1 MKTIPITTITHSLIT
16 VQLQVQ
22 VHLSLAE
29 PNIEAMLQENISTIN
44 NHASELIGIFN
55 NVSATTTTLTIYI
68 GDNLPSDQLLVLGQN
83 LAKVKFPQDLQRLNF
98 VFGIYQNIIENLA
111 GQDRL
116 QQAISHLTIAIIL
129 LLPHQE
135 SKINLIYDVMSD
147 ATVKRIR
154 TTLPHE
160 GVSERIFLQTSTE
173 VEGIKF
179 LSNGAFL
186 ELIDLIETSRVESN
200 LWDKAT
206 EILPSRSAQE
216 IFDIINKLPPQ
227 PETLTN
233 QPGLDIDLRVQIIKE
248 QKFLKVMDLLQDN
261 SAMQKKLESGFYI
274 GKTRIF
280 GESCF
285 LRFVEELPDVH
296 KIKINFNEHWI
307 DSLTDTDDS
316 FLQQIMQI
324 FKDKELSTNLWQEIG
339 EEWLLGLARS
349 YSGGITADE
358 LIKMLQMFPKNQI
371 AMISESFF
379 RKFLTA
385 SIKIQDIIKLAEVI
399 GDNHPR
405 FYEIFFD
412 KISSEDYSI
421 IPVCNAI
428 ELIDKL
434 PPHLIKGFVEVFLG
448 SSDILF
454 KNLNGN
460 NISVSEEKEVH
471 ALFAP
476 IIEHIHKNKKIT
488 TLEVNMNNGRG
499 AGDLELKIL
508 FKAISDKITLVV
520 NQKMIQSYR
529 IHRHV
534 AGKGRMRRNLSTVH
548 EDANFVIKSP
558 QFVNPDYSF
567 TAECFIDDLIEF
579 TNIKYLKIDNPKC
592 MPLFKFKT
600 AGEILEKFARF
611 EEVDFGTVKLSRLRQ
626 LASFNP
632 YFLNK
637 TFVTVPR
644 QTKEIYV
651 DLFPRDI
658 SNSEQARQLLNSAAI
673 SFETI
678 NIYDSEDFKQKF
690 NVEEL
695 RKDKIRDF
703 RNPPQLTLNPS
714 FVRFSRHDDLG
725 LSFFGSQNEGLHQL
739 PIEVKTKI
747 LSFVPMDEI
756 SKLKELCKIEN
767 EQGAQ
772 ATRKAK
778 PRNDN

>member
-385 SIKIQDIIKLAEVI
+385 SIKIQDIIKLTEVI
-399 GDNHPR
+399 GDNHPG
-405 FYEIFFD
+405 FYKIFFD
-412 KISSEDYSI
+412 KISSGNYDN
-421 IPVCNAI
+421 IPVCNAM

-434 PPHLIKGFVEVFLG
+434 PPHLIKGFVGAFLG

-460 NISVSEEKEVH
+460 NISSSKEEEIH

-476 IIEHIHKNKKIT
+476 IIEHIYDNKKIT
-488 TLEVNMNNGRG
+488 TLEVNMNGNG
-499 AGDLELKIL
+499 AGELELKIL
-508 FKAISDKITLVV
+508 FKAVSDKITLVV
-520 NQKMIQSYR
+520 NKKMIQSYR
-529 IHRHV
+529 VHRNFS
-534 AGKGRMRRNLSTVH
+534 GKERMIRSLSTVH

-558 QFVNPDYSF
+558 KFFDPNYSF
-567 TAECFIDDLIEF
+567 AAESFIDDLIEF
-579 TNIKYLKIDNPKC
+579 TNVKYLKIDNLKY

-600 AGEILEKFARF
+600 AGELLYKFARF
-611 EEVDFGTVKLSRLRQ
+611 EEVDFGTVKLSLLRQ
-626 LASFNP
+626 LASSNP
-632 YFLNK
+632 HFLNK

-651 DLFPRDI
+651 DLFPIDI

-673 SFETI
+673 NFGTI
-678 NIYDSEDFKQKF
+678 NIYDGEDFKQKF

-714 FVRFSRHDDLG
+714 FVRFSRRNDLG
-725 LSFFGSQNEGLHQL
+725 LSLFGGQNKGLHQL
-739 PIEVKTKI
+739 PIEVKTNI
-747 LSFVPMDEI
+747 LSFMPMSDI

-767 EQGAQ
+767 EQEVQ
-772 ATRKAK
+772 AMSQVN
-778 PRNDN
+778 PCNHN

>member
-1 MKTIPITTITHSLIT
+1 MQTSPITTITHSSIT
-16 VQLQVQ
+16 VRLYI
-22 VHLSLAE
+22 LREEL
-29 PNIEAMLQENISTIN
+29 NIEYILQDNIFSIN
-44 NHASELIGIFN
+44 NHVSELIGIFN
-55 NVSATTTTLTIYI
+55 NLPATTTGLTICI
-68 GDNLPSDQLLVLGQN
+68 NNLPIDQFLVLEET
-83 LAKVKFPQDLQRLNF
+83 LAKVKFPQGLQRLNF
-98 VFGIYQNIIENLA
+98 VFMMNAQYSHIPYYNLSYK
-111 GQDRL
+111 DL
-116 QQAISHLTIAIIL
+116 MHQAMGHLTMAIIR
-129 LLPHQE
+129 LLPQQE
-135 SKINLIYDVMSD
+135 SKINLNQVITNNS
-147 ATVKRIR
+147 VKRIK
-154 TTLPHE
+154 TTLQHE
-160 GVSERIFLQTSTE
+160 GLRERIFLQPDS
-173 VEGIKF
+173 VEL
-179 LSNGAFL
+179 LSNRDLL
-186 ELIDLIETSRVESN
+186 ELIDLIGASHVESS
-200 LWDKAT
+200 LWDKIT
-206 EILPSRSAQE
+206 EILPSKSAHE
-216 IFDIINKLPPQ
+216 IVDIINKLPPR
-227 PETLTN
+227 PKPLTN
-233 QPGLDIDLRVQIIKE
+233 QPELVSDLQVQIIKE
-248 QKFLKVMDLLQDN
+248 QKFLGVMELLQN
-261 SAMQKKLESGFYI
+261 NPVMQRKLEASFYM
-274 GKTRIF
+274 GKTRVF
-280 GESCF
+280 GENAF
-285 LRFVEELPDVH
+285 LMFVEELPDVH
-296 KIKINFNEHWI
+296 KVKINFNDHWI
-307 DSLTDTDDS
+307 GSLTDADDPL
-316 FLQQIMQI
+316 LQQIMQI
-324 FKDKELSTNLWQEIG
+324 FKNKELPTNLWQKISDE
-339 EEWLLGLARS
+339 LL
-349 YSGGITADE
+349 SGKKLGRITAAQ
-358 LIKMLQMFPKNQI
+358 LVNMLQMFPKPQI
-371 AMISESFF
+371 TMINERFF